1 MFKNLTLMNRLALI
15 GIFSTIGTFVVLFI
29 SVNSLNIMTESFK
42 KVINQD
48 SAKAALSKDIMANFL
63 ELDRTEKNLIL
74 ALTIEEMQ
82 KYNRHFLNTKEDIE
96 SNMVELKVLI
106 DKENIS
112 VLAALKTIY
121 DEYVVVYENIYNL
134 TIQNSSEKAR
144 SLIRGDARNTIKRVD
159 KLTDEL
165 ALIIHD
171 EILTELSSI
180 DLDRA
185 SIEKKTKALIL
196 ISNIQSAILKSIRDT
211 GHTILLLNE
220 SEMSEMAIR
229 STKHLEQVHVD
240 AQTLRNISDSDK
252 NKQIDKILVEL
263 KKYDEVHS
271 KILTL
276 SMENSN
282 QKALVLSSTKSRDY
296 IFNASRLV
304 TDISTYNDSKLNDA
318 KIASDDMSEQTY
330 TNLVTVFSVFIM
342 TLIYFSII
350 LYRYFNERLASV
362 YKQVNAIKNDTFEVH
377 TQGQVYSDE
386 LGTLASVISDAIK
399 LLREN
404 RLESENQNWIKDGIA
419 LINTS
424 VLGDGILKDQIDT
437 SINVLSQYVNAGM
450 GALYIYDKEDKV
462 LKLEGSYAF
471 SKPSD
476 MPSVFKLGEGLVG
489 QVAYNKKP
497 ILLSNVPDGR
507 VIQSGT
513 TREKSLN
520 IYIHPLIF
528 KGQLIGVIEVASY
541 EKFNPIVLEYID
553 SALLIIAGSLYA
565 ARQVNITNAL
575 LAQSQALSEE
585 LEQQSLQLK
594 SQNEEL
600 EEQTQELEEQTQAML
615 SQRYELEIK
624 NRELEASQLEVNKRA
639 QDLENA
645 NRYKSEFL
653 ANMSHELRTPLNS
666 MLLLS
671 NSLSKVKKIESTK
684 LNKQAAI
691 IYDAG
696 SSLLDLIND
705 ILDLS
710 KIEAKLMTLNIGETD
725 ISSLVHEIKE
735 LFMPQSDAKNIE
747 FESIIDPRVLR
758 TFSTDKA
765 KLMQVL
771 RNFLSNAIKFTAN
784 GGRITIE
791 VTSNVEEDRVLR
803 PIVISV
809 EDNGIGI
816 AKENINLIFEAFK
829 QADGGTSR
837 QYGGTGLGL
846 SISKELT
853 ALLGGRIFVKSTID
867 NGSTFCIY
875 LPIKINTDLIDENL
889 IEHLEFDNAPL
900 AIDRMERKSPVFT
913 ADDRD
918 KLEHHDIVILV
929 VEDDTDFAN
938 IIIEEI
944 HQLGYKAII
953 AFDGNTAISLAREH
967 IPTAIILDIQLPI
980 LNGMEVLRILKS
992 DINVR
997 HIPVKILSSMEP
1009 QTIAKNLGAIDVIQ
1023 KPIIKDELNMLI
1035 TSLVDFVQ
1043 DTEKRILLIEDDNV
1057 QAEFLEELLTDKN
1070 ISVTVVNTA
1079 KKALNELLINKY
1091 HCAIV
1096 DLNLPD
1102 MSGFKLLE
1110 LIEEKNIKIPV
1121 IIYTARDLTSD
1132 ELTNL
1137 RKYSDAIILKTAT
1150 SNERLVEE
1158 VSLFLH
1164 CVKNS
1169 LNVEKQ
1175 QLLSQA
1181 MNTDLRLE
1189 GKRVLMVDDDIRNLY
1204 ALSAVLE
1211 VKGLDIT
1218 SAQNGKEALEL
1229 LQNTEKKFDIV
1240 LMDIMMP
1247 VMDGYE
1253 AIRAI
1258 RKNNNLKN
1266 IPIIALTSK
1275 AQAEDRQLCIDA
1287 GANEYMSKPIDHEQ
1301 LLSLLKIW
1309 STYQRPYD
1317 EG

>member
-1 MFKNLTLMNRLALI
+1 MNRLALLGLFSAI
-15 GIFSTIGTFVVLFI
+15 GILLVLFI
-29 SVNSLNIMTESFK
+29 SVNSLNTMNESFK

-48 SAKAALSKDIMANFL
+48 SAKVILSKDIKENFL
-63 ELDRTEKNLIL
+63 ELDRAEKNLIL
-74 ALTIEEMQ
+74 ALTTEEMQ
-82 KYNRHFLNTKEDIE
+82 KYNRNFLGTKRDLE
-96 SNMVELKVLI
+96 SNMFKLKVLI

-112 VLAALKTIY
+112 TLAALKTIY

-134 TIQNSSEKAR
+134 TIQNSNEKAK
-144 SLIRGDARNTIKRVD
+144 SLLRGDARDTIKRVD

-165 ALIIHD
+165 ALIIQD

-180 DLDRA
+180 DLDRT
-185 SIEKKTKALIL
+185 SIEKKTKALLL
-196 ISNIQSAILKSIRDT
+196 ISNIQSTILKSIRDT
-211 GHTILLLNE
+211 GRTILLLKENE
-220 SEMSEMAIR
+220 MTEMAR
-229 STKHLEQVHVD
+229 LSTKHLEQVQVD
-240 AQTLRNISDSDK
+240 AQILRNISDSDK
-252 NKQIDKILVEL
+252 NKKIDKIMAEL
-263 KKYDEVHS
+263 KKYDEIHAN
-271 KILTL
+271 ILNL

-282 QKALVLSSTKSRDY
+282 QKALVLSSTKSRNY
-296 IFNASRLV
+296 IFNASRLIA
-304 TDISTYNDSKLNDA
+304 DISTYNDSKLNDA
-318 KIASDDMSEQTY
+318 KVASDALSEQAFI
-330 TNLVTVFSVFIM
+330 NLVTVFSIFIT
-342 TLIYFSII
+342 TLIYFGFI
-350 LYRYFNERLASV
+350 LYRYFNERLAII
-362 YKQVNAIKNDTFEVH
+362 YKQVNAIKTGTFEVQ
-377 TQGQVYSDE
+377 TQGQVFTDE
-386 LGTLASVISDAIK
+386 LGTVASVMSDAIT

-404 RLESENQNWIKDGIA
+404 SVESEDQNWIKDGIA

-424 VLGDGILKDQIDT
+424 VLGDGILKEQIDT
-437 SINVLSQYVNAGM
+437 SINVLCRYVNAGM
-450 GALYIYDKEDKV
+450 GALYIFDKENNV
-462 LKLEGSYAF
+462 LKLEGSFAF
-471 SKPSD
+471 SKASD
-476 MPSVFKLGEGLVG
+476 MASVFKLGEGLVG
-489 QVAYNKKP
+489 QVAYDKKP
-497 ILLSNVPDGR
+497 ILLSNVTDGH

-513 TREKSLN
+513 TREKALN
-520 IYIHPLIF
+520 TYTHPLIF

-541 EKFNPIVLEYID
+541 EKFNPVVLEYID

-565 ARQVNITNAL
+565 ATQVNITNAL
-575 LAQSQALSEE
+575 LAQSQALSEK

-594 SQNEEL
+594 SQNGEL
-600 EEQTQELEEQTQAML
+600 EEQTQELEGQTQAML
-615 SQRYELEIK
+615 SQRYELETK
-624 NRELEASQLEVNKRA
+624 NSELEASQLEVNKRA

-671 NSLSKVKKIESTK
+671 NSLSKVKKIEPTK
-684 LNKQAAI
+684 LNKQASI

-710 KIEAKLMTLNIGETD
+710 KIEAKLMTLNIGQIH

-735 LFMPQSDAKNIE
+735 LFMPQSEAKNIE
-747 FESIIDPRVLR
+747 FKSMIDPSVLR
-758 TFSTDKA
+758 TFLTDKA
-765 KLMQVL
+765 KLTQVL
-771 RNFLSNAIKFTAN
+771 RNFLSNAMKFTNN
-784 GGRITIE
+784 GGRISIE
-791 VTSNVEEDRVLR
+791 VTSNVEEDKVLR

-809 EDNGIGI
+809 VDNGIGI
-816 AKENINLIFEAFK
+816 AEENTSLIFEAFK

-837 QYGGTGLGL
+837 RYGGTGLGL

-853 ALLGGRIFVKSTID
+853 ALLGGRIFVKSAIGK
-867 NGSTFCIY
+867 GSTFCIY

-889 IEHLEFDNAPL
+889 LEHVEFDNEPL
-900 AIDRMERKSPVFT
+900 ALDRLESQNSVF
-913 ADDRD
+913 AVDDRD
-918 KLEHHDIVILV
+918 NLEHQDIVILV

-944 HQLGYKAII
+944 HQLGYKAIM
-953 AFDGNTAISLAREH
+953 AFDGNTAISLAREYK
-967 IPTAIILDIQLPI
+967 PTAIILDIQLPI

-1009 QTIAKNLGAIDVIQ
+1009 QTTAKKLGAIDFIQ

-1035 TSLVDFVQ
+1035 TSLVEFVQ
-1043 DTEKRILLIEDDNV
+1043 DTDKRLLLVEDDNV
-1057 QAEFLEELLTDKN
+1057 QAEFLEKLLTDKN

-1079 KKALNELLINKY
+1079 KKALDELLINKY
-1091 HCAIV
+1091 NCAIV

-1110 LIEEKNIKIPV
+1110 LIEEKNIKLPF

-1132 ELTNL
+1132 ELTKL

-1150 SNERLVEE
+1150 SNKRLVEE

-1164 CVKNS
+1164 SVKNS
-1169 LNVEKQ
+1169 LNEEKQ

-1181 MNTDLRLE
+1181 MNTDLGLE

-1218 SAQNGKEALEL
+1218 SAQNGKEAMEL
-1229 LQNTEKKFDIV
+1229 LQNTDKKFDIV

-1253 AIRAI
+1253 AMRAI

-1309 STYQRPYD
+1309 TTYQGLYNER
-1317 EG
+1317 